1 MLNFSNGDEIR
12 EKIITDCEPY
22 CDEIKEMKEEIKSK
36 IKELKIAAQS
46 LVPIGE
52 DTVDYDK
59 ALAFLK
65 EITDDDYESLLE
77 ATSGDDKKLAEKM
90 LSEKIE
96 DLLQKYNVDDDVQG
110 FLKKTIIEEVDFKES
125 LNRAE
130 EETLVGKLTAFKSN
144 LMRSVFGSKSQS
156 ETAAAK
162 TAAKQNEISKRLDE
176 IEKKVAGTGKPDY
189 FQNTLGA
196 LSKLGSALYKIKSVV
211 NGTKNGED
219 PNYYRL
225 ASGILDIADGICS
238 IAGPPF
244 SIASGAIVAI
254 FQTFTNGGL
263 PTDQQAM
270 KTLFDKQNEMIK
282 DEFDKT
288 REFIKELLP
297 EENLEIFESKAMGIL
312 DALKSRFTFIASF
325 DGLEE
330 CLSDSV
336 ASEITERVDYFNDQ
350 SDVFSIRHYYDFKC
364 PGVIGKNDSD
374 IGNESIDNVRMQRQ
388 VCATLLYI
396 ELLIERTKKQIL
408 AGMIGLL
415 SKTPNHYQL
424 VDGYLQVRNNEEKS
438 LRNWLGK
445 TILQTQNY
453 CNMFHFN
460 MEMWNFGYKDFDNRE
475 MSLGMIEDNDEIN
488 LEEKDQEC
496 LNPDLIE
503 GKEALYWKIDDL
515 MYYFSKKDFKDTDKK
530 GIDAFCGDQHMVRF
544 SDKENDENKIVFTI
558 AKKFGMDLEDMAQ
571 RNIICVEPHLK
582 DDGKPYEPEPV
593 DSCKDGWGEVEGT
606 GKCFKLFTDKV
617 KQADAIDK
625 CHGEG
630 ASLYMP
636 KDKAE
641 ETKVTDWVDGVYGH
655 PGDYFIGIRYDTYF
669 TWHGTAYYY
678 CGWNRGQICKDKVG
692 YTNWDSNAPDFDFFG
707 YGPQNGMCITKNKK
721 WYNCYNQFDHA
732 YLCQKSI
739 A

>member
-1 MLNFSNGDEIR
+1 MLNFSNGDKIR
-12 EKIITDCEPY
+12 EKIITDCELY

-59 ALAFLK
+59 ALSFLK
-65 EITDDDYESLLE
+65 EITDDDYKSLLE

-130 EETLVGKLTAFKSN
+130 EETLVGKFKNS
-144 LMRSVFGSKSQS
+144 LMRSVFGSKSQA
-156 ETAAAK
+156 ETTAAK
-162 TAAKQNEISKRLDE
+162 TKAKQNDISKRLDE

-219 PNYYRL
+219 TNYYRL

-350 SDVFSIRHYYDFKC
+350 SDVFSIRHYYDHKC
-364 PGVIGKNDSD
+364 PGVIGKNDTD

-388 VCATLLYI
+388 ACATLLYI

-438 LRNWLGK
+438 LRNWLNK
-445 TILQTQNY
+445 TILQTRNY

-460 MEMWNFGYKDFDNRE
+460 MEMWKFGYKEFDNRE

-488 LEEKDQEC
+488 LEEKDREC
-496 LNPDLIE
+496 LGPDLIQ
-503 GKEALYWKIDDL
+503 GKEGLYWKIDDL
-515 MYYFSKKDFKDTDKK
+515 MYYFNKKNFDSTEFDKMENLCNDK
-530 GIDAFCGDQHMVRF
+530 GMVRYTGD
-544 SDKENDENKIVFTI
+544 DKAVLKIAND
-558 AKKFGMDLEDMAQ
+558 FGMKFDGVGSH
-571 RNIICVEPHLK
+571 NIICVEIHP
-582 DDGKPYEPEPV
+582 GYTPAPV
-593 DSCKDGWGEVEGT
+593 KECKDHNWVKVEGN
-606 GKCFKLFTDKV
+606 CYRLYVDQV
-617 KQADAIDK
+617 NLDDAVNA
-625 CHGEG
+625 CYRQG
-630 ASLYMP
+630 AVIYYP
-636 KDKAE
+636 KDINE
-641 ETKVTDWVDGVYGH
+641 ETKVTGAVKDYYPDFK
-655 PGDYFIGIRYDTYF
+655 GDYYIGMKYE
-669 TWHGTAYYY
+669 GTAFNVKYATVRHY
-678 CGWNRGQICKDKVG
+678 CGWNRGPICKDKVT
-692 YTNWDSNAPDFDFFG
+692 YTNYDANEPDYDWLG
-707 YGPQNGMCITKNKK
+707 YGVQGGICITQNQK
-721 WYNCYNQFDHA
+721 WANCYEQGYHGKHA
-732 YLCQKSI
+732 YLCQQAI